1 MRRKEI
7 QLYIEFMPESV
18 TKPLLAE
25 LFSGRVGQ
33 TDKLNEFEKIFGKWI
48 GNENVALVNNCTSG
62 LHLAYRMVI
71 EEPGDEIIASPVTFY
86 GANSEILNAGGK
98 IVWADVDP
106 ETGLIDP
113 NDIEKKI
120 TKRTRAIV
128 YTHWSGN
135 IADIDGINRV
145 AEKYGLKTISDAA
158 HGLGATY
165 KGKHLGDCT
174 ADFVVYSF
182 QCYKHINTG
191 DGGAVAF
198 RNQRYCEKARRLR
211 WYGMDR
217 NKRDRYLDHQ
227 YTITDVGFRFFMNEI
242 AATMGIEMM
251 KHIDKVV
258 EKYRDNAEYY
268 KRHLKVETYKEN
280 KDGKSSYWI
289 YLIKVPGG
297 QVSEFIEYM
306 EKNHIYAS
314 QVHARNDH
322 IPVFKDSIV
331 NLPGVS
337 AFYEK
342 MCAIP
347 VGWWLSKKDLEYIT
361 GLVNNFRVR

>member
-1 MRRKEI
+1 MKRKQI
-7 QLYIEFMPESV
+7 PLYIEYMPKSLS
-18 TKPLLAE
+18 KPLLEE
-25 LFSGRVGQ
+25 LFSGRVME

-48 GNENVALVNNCTSG
+48 GNENVAIVNNCTSG
-62 LHLAYRMVI
+62 LHMSYRMVL
-71 EEPGDEIIASPVTFY
+71 EDPGDEIISSPVTFY

-113 NDIEKKI
+113 NDIEKRI
-120 TKRTRAIV
+120 TKRTKAIF

-135 IADIDGINRV
+135 VADIDGINKV
-145 AEKYGLKTISDAA
+145 AEKHGLKTIADAA
-158 HGLGATY
+158 HGQGALY
-165 KGKHLGDCT
+165 KGKHLGNCT

-182 QCYKHINTG
+182 QAAKHVTTG

-198 RNQRYCEKARRLR
+198 KSPRLCEQARVLR
-211 WYGMDR
+211 WYGMNRD
-217 NKRDRYLDHQ
+217 KRDRYLDHQ
-227 YTITDVGFRFFMNEI
+227 YTITSLGYRFFMNEI
-242 AATMGIEMM
+242 AATIGIEMM
-251 KHIDKVV
+251 KHIDTVV
-258 EKYRDNAEYY
+258 KKYRENAKYY
-268 KRHLKVETYKEN
+268 DRHLKVETYKQN
-280 KDGKSSYWI
+280 PDGRSSYWL

-297 QVSEFIEYM
+297 RVSEFIEYM
-306 EKNHIYAS
+306 EKNRVYAS

-347 VGWWLSKKDLEYIT
+347 VGWWLGEKDLEYIVH
-361 GLVNNFRVR
+361 LVNNFR